1 MTQFLNSV
9 FTYCIKYYGIGTYIN
24 VCIIMN
30 TIYMELELIA
40 EINVFIYVNNYS
52 EQKQLYVGNELLK

>member
-1 MTQFLNSV
+1 
-9 FTYCIKYYGIGTYIN
+9 
-24 VCIIMN
+24 MN